1 MLYQLSYPREM
12 AQVSRFRPCQRCPE
26 RLCVRPPCPTWPKTA
41 AHVVFAGDNTAMPCP
56 TCTRL
61 DRDEALL
68 RDAVD
73 ERVEVLRFELPEDVR
88 EAVLKE
94 ERLLATLLARI
105 EERRAAGVP

>member
-1 MLYQLSYPREM
+1 MGVM
-12 AQVSRFRPCQRCPE
+12 A
-26 RLCVRPPCPTWPKTA
+26 
-41 AHVVFAGDNTAMPCP
+41 CP
-56 TCTRL
+56 TCSRL

-88 EAVLKE
+88 EAVLEE